1 MCNDMTIY
9 KCKMCGGNLQIEKG
23 TTTCRCIYCD
33 TLQTIAAVDD
43 NKKTELFNRANTLR
57 MNREFDRAAGVYE
70 SIIKDCPEE
79 AEAYWGMV
87 LCKYGIL
94 YVDDPGTGKKIP
106 TCNRTSYV
114 SIFDD
119 ADYKL
124 TEKFSDPSALSV
136 YRQEAQKIDDIQKGI
151 LNIVRLEAPYD
162 IFISYKEKDHGE
174 RTEDSVLGQEIY
186 EELTARGYR
195 VFFSMIS
202 LEGKLGT
209 EYEPYIY
216 AALNSS
222 KVMLALGTTPEHYNA
237 VWVKNEWSR
246 YLTLMEKDRNKTLI
260 AVFKGMTPSDLP
272 VELQGIQ
279 GQDMSKIGAMQDLL
293 RGIDKILG
301 KDRMHLNLQDE
312 DKYVNTGYVNI
323 QSLLQRGK
331 IALEDRDWNKAESFY
346 EQVLN
351 NDAENGDAY
360 IGKMLIS
367 FKVSS
372 FDELF
377 NLIGK
382 DDLQTLEQYETK
394 HACESD
400 IEHINRSVKE
410 NTVPGYVNEDTLLKL
425 YEFND
430 SYRSRAAAARRHR
443 NNMLSKYDDNRYIR
457 RAVQYA
463 TGDAKAELQNR
474 MKAWKDSLDKAVKIA
489 EEEDQNKVKQIRAA
503 YEQHMKKADQE
514 AALMRERANA
524 IVKRNAEK
532 QRRSNRNFLI
542 TIAVTV
548 LASIIL
554 VKYIMPNKQYKEAVS
569 HLEKGN
575 YDTAYDIFSSL
586 EGFKNSREMMSE
598 TRYQE
603 AQSLMNNGDYY
614 TAYHILAEQ
623 ESYKDS
629 KDLLD
634 SMQAGYTNGLPQLAY
649 ASDIGDHVY
658 FGTYEQDNDSS
669 NGKERIKWTIAEKTG
684 SGALLVCEYGLD
696 CKPFNTEQTDV
707 SWETCSLR
715 TWLNNEFMYSAFTEE
730 EISLISETQVYT
742 VSNPEYGTWSG
753 NETTDM
759 VFILSIQETEN
770 YRLAECELTE
780 YAKAQGADSK
790 VWLRTAGQDPGHA
803 SDDVDWGNIITEGSE
818 VSSMDHGVR
827 PALWI
832 SY

>member
-1 MCNDMTIY
+1 MTIY

-382 DDLQTLEQYETK
+382 DDLQSLEHYEIK
-394 HACESD
+394 HACTPD
-400 IEHINRSVKE
+400 MDHIKR
-410 NTVPGYVNEDTLLKL
+410 PVNENIVPECVNNYSLYKL

-430 SYRSRAAAARRHR
+430 SYQSRVAAARRHR
-443 NNMLSKYDDNRYIR
+443 TKMLSKYDGNKNIR
-457 RAVQYA
+457 RAMQYA
-463 TGDAKAELQNR
+463 KGEAKADLEKR
-474 MKAWKDSLDKAVKIA
+474 MKAWKDNLDKAIKIA
-489 EEEDQNKVKQIRAA
+489 EEEDRNKEKQIREA
-503 YEQHMKKADQE
+503 YEHHMKKADEE
-514 AALMRERANA
+514 ASFMKTHIEAIDKELEERQLELKKLSVFNLKNKKELNDR
-524 IVKRNAEK
+524 IISLKKEK
-532 QRRSNRNFLI
+532 NNIRKKNE
-542 TIAVTV
+542 
-548 LASIIL
+548 SIKKQ
-554 VKYIMPNKQYKEAVS
+554 VYIESLHYSWLKEIK
-569 HLEKGN
+569 EKGTVSFGRLN
-575 YDTAYDIFSSL
+575 ENGVEKPLEWFVTKEKDRTLLFCKDIVATKAY
-586 EGFKNSREMMSE
+586 GKN
-598 TRYQE
+598 
-603 AQSLMNNGDYY
+603 
-614 TAYHILAEQ
+614 
-623 ESYKDS
+623 
-629 KDLLD
+629 
-634 SMQAGYTNGLPQLAY
+634 
-649 ASDIGDHVY
+649 
-658 FGTYEQDNDSS
+658 
-669 NGKERIKWTIAEKTG
+669 EKVT
-684 SGALLVCEYGLD
+684 
-696 CKPFNTEQTDV
+696 
-707 SWETCSLR
+707 WENSPIRL
-715 TWLNNEFMYSAFTEE
+715 WLNEEFINQSFNKDEKE
-730 EISLISETQVYT
+730 L
-742 VSNPEYGTWSG
+742 
-753 NETTDM
+753 
-759 VFILSIQETEN
+759 ILSTEHN
-770 YRLAECELTE
+770 DRHSLSAVWDERYIKTIDKIFVLKAEE
-780 YAKAQGADSK
+780 YFDVKFDPDTHTLRKEFVGENIGAY
-790 VWLRTAGQDPGHA
+790 WLRGDGNSLQCVDSQGELHRKNRY
-803 SDDVDWGNIITEGSE
+803 DDVDIYIWSKI
-818 VSSMDHGVR
+818 GVR
-827 PALWI
+827 PALYVNI
-832 SY
+832 DLLNSDS